1 MDSFNYRMIIIIALI
16 AALAVLGLL
25 LLLQRKKGRRSTRN
39 YYIDALHA
47 LIEGERGEA
56 LNLLMRAVRMGESST
71 DAYLQL
77 GNLLREKGQNDRA
90 LQLHKGLMVRRD
102 LSDEEEKAVTVA
114 IAEDFEALGRTDRA
128 VQTLEQLSRRRKDS
142 EVLLSLHRLHHRNGD
157 YDKAIASLKDLG
169 KIDRSYGGGR
179 RAAYLASVADR
190 LIRDGRGDEAER
202 YLDRARREDKN
213 SIPALY
219 LSGMEAMKQ
228 GDLDNATSLL
238 ERLLEVDIGYFT
250 EVLPHLEKA
259 LFESGRFQ
267 YLERLLGGLIRR
279 HPEKTEI
286 LTELAS
292 FYEKKGELDE
302 AVKILEEEKELLAG
316 DPIAA
321 SRLASLYLQ
330 RGETESARRTLGA
343 LDLES
348 SKNKIIYYCS
358 HCGEISPAPLSYCGR
373 CSNFD
378 SYTRDHEK
386 ISR

>member
-1 MDSFNYRMIIIIALI
+1 MESFNYRMIIIIALI

-25 LLLQRKKGRRSTRN
+25 LLLQRKRGRRSNRN

-47 LIEGERGEA
+47 LIEGRRDDA
-56 LNLLMRAVRMGESST
+56 LKLLLKAVRMGESST

-90 LQLHKGLMVRRD
+90 LQLHKSLMVRRD
-102 LSDEEEKAVTVA
+102 LSEEEEKAVTVA
-114 IAEDFEALGRTDRA
+114 IADDFDALGKTERA
-128 VQTLEQLSRRRKDS
+128 IQSLEQLSRRRKDP
-142 EVLLSLHRLHHRNGD
+142 EVMLSLHRLHHRSGD
-157 YDKAIASLKDLG
+157 YEKALASLKDVG
-169 KIDRSYGGGR
+169 KINRSYDGAK
-179 RAAYLASVADR
+179 RASYLTSVADR
-190 LIRDGRGDEAER
+190 LIRDGQSSEANR
-202 YLDRARREDKN
+202 YLDRARREDRN
-213 SIPALY
+213 SVPALY
-219 LSGMEAMKQ
+219 LSGMQAMKE
-228 GDLDNATSLL
+228 GDLDAAASNL

-250 EVLPHLEKA
+250 EVLPHLKKA

-267 YLERLLGGLIRR
+267 DLERLLTGLMRQ
-279 HPEKTEI
+279 HPGKTELI
-286 LTELAS
+286 TELAS

-302 AVKILEEEKELLAG
+302 AVRILEEEKELLSG

-330 RGETESARRTLGA
+330 RSETESARRTLEV

-348 SKNKIIYYCS
+348 RNKIIYYCRV
-358 HCGEISPAPLSYCGR
+358 CGDVSPAPLSYCSG

-378 SYTRDHEK
+378 SYTKDHEN